1 MTGDQLDYLL
11 GFVASLVSSVLQ
23 HQLQHYFL
31 YRIKTEKGFMALV
44 SHSLVVVWIHV
55 QCEERPRHPQVY
67 QVIRHFQKEKGIG
80 VDIAIFVWPWKMVS
94 VCSLFVFSAIGWKDQ
109 DMDSSLSR
117 QRKPLYG
124 EGIVRL
130 ANRVAVWR
138 QSEVR
143 LISRKFFGHDV
154 FSAERSL
161 NQPKPT
167 SVCIRSTN

>member
-11 GFVASLVSSVLQ
+11 GFVASLVSSVQQ

-55 QCEERPRHPQVY
+55 QWEERPRHPQVY
-67 QVIRHFQKEKGIG
+67 KVIHPQVYKVIRHFQKEKGIG

-94 VCSLFVFSAIGWKDQ
+94 VRSLFVFSAIGWKDQ

-117 QRKPLYG
+117 QRKP
-124 EGIVRL
+124 
-130 ANRVAVWR
+130 
-138 QSEVR
+138 
-143 LISRKFFGHDV
+143 
-154 FSAERSL
+154 
-161 NQPKPT
+161 
-167 SVCIRSTN
+167 

>member
-11 GFVASLVSSVLQ
+11 GFVASLVSSVQQ

-55 QCEERPRHPQVY
+55 QWEERPRHPQVY
-67 QVIRHFQKEKGIG
+67 KVIHPQVYKVIRHFQKEKGIG

-94 VCSLFVFSAIGWKDQ
+94 VRSLFVFSAIGWKDQ

-117 QRKPLYG
+117 QRNP
-124 EGIVRL
+124 
-130 ANRVAVWR
+130 
-138 QSEVR
+138 
-143 LISRKFFGHDV
+143 
-154 FSAERSL
+154 
-161 NQPKPT
+161 
-167 SVCIRSTN
+167 